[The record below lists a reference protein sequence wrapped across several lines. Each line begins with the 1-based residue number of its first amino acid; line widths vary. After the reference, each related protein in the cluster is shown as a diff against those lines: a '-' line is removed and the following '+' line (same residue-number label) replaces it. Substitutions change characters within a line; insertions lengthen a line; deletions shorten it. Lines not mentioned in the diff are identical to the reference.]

1 MRNLRKFFTNAVLFI
16 ILLSL
21 IAISAVMYF
30 GIGGTKDLYDLS
42 GMFIPDMN
50 LFHSNESLMKYFDA
64 WGPQGRLYYIRYQ
77 YRDFIYPI
85 IYSVFM
91 SAILIRLI
99 RPKYF
104 NVWVVVPM
112 FAMLFDFAENYFLRV
127 LVYDYPN
134 LDPQNISY
142 ATVFSSLKWMTIL
155 FSLILIFIAFSRRRI
170 AYIKSQAE

>member
-1 MRNLRKFFTNAVLFI
+1 
-16 ILLSL
+16 
-21 IAISAVMYF
+21 MYF

-42 GMFIPDMN
+42 GMYIPDLK
-50 LFHSNESLMKYFDA
+50 LFHSNDSLMEYFDA

-77 YRDFIYPI
+77 YRDFICPI

-99 RPKYF
+99 QPKYF
-104 NVWVVVPM
+104 NFWVIVPM

-134 LDPQNISY
+134 LDPQNITN

-155 FSLILIFIAFSRRRI
+155 FSLILIFVALNTRQK
-170 AYIKSQAE
+170 AYRKTHTN

>member
-1 MRNLRKFFTNAVLFI
+1 MRNLREFLTNAVLFI
-16 ILLSL
+16 ILLSFM
-21 IAISAVMYF
+21 AISALMYF
-30 GIGGTKDLYDLS
+30 GIGGTKDIYDLS

-50 LFHSNESLMKYFDA
+50 IFHSNDSLMEYFDA
-64 WGPQGRLYYIRYQ
+64 WGAQGRLFYIRYQ

-85 IYSVFM
+85 IYSVLM

-99 RPKYF
+99 QPKYF
-104 NVWVVVPM
+104 NFWVIVPM

-155 FSLILIFIAFSRRRI
+155 FSLILILIAFSRRRI
-170 AYIKSQAE
+170 AYIKSQEE